1 MSLGYPFGAGADAPM
16 QSPLYSFKSS
26 YIYNLDHRITLS
38 LASLEYP
45 RKEKRGERR
54 RRYANKV
61 ESGYRLR
68 VGPLIWVINSEG
80 DRQGHLYKETYSP
93 KRDSKGERRD
103 SSSVRKTGKSARVI
117 RKLSVIYNVD
127 MRP

>member
-61 ESGYRLR
+61 ESGYRLHVLR
-68 VGPLIWVINSEG
+68 PLVYVIEEG
-80 DRQGHLYKETYSP
+80 DRRGHLYME
-93 KRDSKGERRD
+93 
-103 SSSVRKTGKSARVI
+103 I
-117 RKLSVIYNVD
+117 
-127 MRP
+127 